1 MFISLIF
8 LGKRFS
14 AIDLHLD
21 NLTLSS
27 SWWEASGCISNIRSL
42 SSSKRRFCSERS
54 STKSPQQSS
63 SSPAS
68 CPSSGSGTEGHT
80 SFYHDVSPEGLL
92 SFVEYLRFVLLQRV
106 TLLPIRLCRYDC
118 ENVLL
123 TRRYNLNQLYSL
135 WHLVHV
141 CFIATLLIWVLVFD

>member
-1 MFISLIF
+1 MMYKFISLIF
-8 LGKRFS
+8 LWKNFS
-14 AIDLHLD
+14 AIDLHRD
-21 NLTLSS
+21 SLSLS
-27 SWWEASGCISNIRSL
+27 NSWWEAAGCISNIRSL

-54 STKSPQQSS
+54 STKAPQQSAS
-63 SSPAS
+63 S
-68 CPSSGSGTEGHT
+68 PSSGSGTEGHT